1 MVLLSQT
8 GGGAFLPAYGQ
19 RSPAPHIMK
28 TYLHDWPRW
37 PIASSATLE
46 NTLACL
52 NSGRW
57 AISGP
62 RGETVGREQI
72 FADEFADF
80 LGVSHCI
87 PTTNGTSSLVAAFEA
102 LGIGAGD
109 EVIVPGVT
117 WVASASSVLAVNA
130 LPIIVDI
137 DPRTLCIDPTA
148 IRAAIGPRTRAIS
161 VVHLYNSV
169 CDLDAIT
176 ELCSTSGLALVEDCA
191 QAHGAAWRGR
201 RVGGWGD
208 VGAFSMQQTKLLTAG
223 EGGAAVTN
231 DDALYSRLYQ
241 LRSDGR
247 NRVLTPQ
254 AGEMELALTGEI
266 MGSNFCMSEIIATV
280 LSAQLLELPT
290 QNEQRA
296 RNAELLDALL
306 VDIPGVHPVEALP
319 QVSERTHYY
328 YCFRINREA
337 FNGADASTVSAAL
350 RTLTGAP
357 FQTIYPPLPQH
368 PLLKPQTKPRFST
381 IHGLKQMARTQLP
394 EAERAYE
401 EIVTLHHRA
410 LLAAPEQM
418 SVLAEALIYIQEHA
432 HDLLSER
439 FEFLVN
445 PL

>member
-1 MVLLSQT
+1 
-8 GGGAFLPAYGQ
+8 
-19 RSPAPHIMK
+19 MK
-28 TYLHDWPRW
+28 TFLRDWPCW
-37 PIASSATLE
+37 PRSSSATIQ
-46 NTLACL
+46 NTLSCL
-52 NSGRW
+52 ASGRW

-80 LGVSHCI
+80 IGTCYCV
-87 PTTNGTSSLVAAFEA
+87 PTTNGTSSLVAALEA
-102 LGIGAGD
+102 LDIGMGD

-117 WVASASSVLAVNA
+117 WVASASSVLTVNA

-137 DPRTLCIDPTA
+137 DPKTLCIDPAA

-161 VVHLYNSV
+161 IVHLYNSV

-176 ELCSTSGLALVEDCA
+176 DLCRAHGLALIEDCA

-208 VGAFSMQQTKLLTAG
+208 IGAFSMQQTKLLTAG

-231 DDALYSRLYQ
+231 DNHLYRRLYQ

-247 NRVLTPQ
+247 SRVFTPEP
-254 AGEMELALTGEI
+254 GEMELALIGEM
-266 MGSNFCMSEIIATV
+266 MGSNFCMSEITAAV
-280 LSAQLLELPT
+280 LSGQLLELPG
-290 QNEQRA
+290 QNAHRA
-296 RNAELLDALL
+296 RSAERLTTLLAA
-306 VDIPGVHPVEALP
+306 IQGVHPIEALP

-328 YCFRINREA
+328 YTFHIDRDA
-337 FNGADASTVSAAL
+337 FNGADASTVCAVL
-350 RTLTGAP
+350 RRLTGAP

-368 PLLKPQTKPRFST
+368 PLLKPQTKRRFAS
-381 IHGLKQMARTQLP
+381 IHGLENLTKTRLP
-394 EAERAYE
+394 EAEHAYE

-410 LLAAPEQM
+410 LLAAPENID
-418 SVLAEALIYIQEHA
+418 VLAEALAYIQEQGSE
-432 HDLLSER
+432 LLCEKS
-439 FEFLVN
+439 EFLVN